1 MPKRVTVVAK
11 KGDDPKKKKSKS
23 SSKKPKGAMLIMDLA
38 PPRGMPGMMPAGP
51 VGRRR
56 RRAY

>member
-11 KGDDPKKKKSKS
+11 KGGDPKKKKSS
-23 SSKKPKGAMLIMDLA
+23 TKKPPKSAMLIMDLA

-56 RRAY
+56 RRVY